1 MKIFIIGAGFSGSVI
16 AHELAKDGHKITIID
31 QRDHIG
37 GNAYDYVNDK
47 GIRIHKYGPH
57 IFHTNSQQAANW
69 ITQFGEWVEYKHKVK
84 AQLSNG
90 DYVTIPV
97 NNETKRIV
105 GEENIIDTF
114 YRPYTKKMWNKDIE
128 ELDPG
133 ILNRIPSRDDD
144 NEYYFPN
151 DKYNFMPKNGYTVIF
166 KEILNHPNI
175 TYHLNTSYDD
185 GMEYGF
191 DYTFNSMP
199 IDEYYDY
206 IFGRLPYR
214 SIRFHHIDIPM
225 VKVLPTAVVNN
236 TNDSKYT
243 RTTEWKNFPYHG
255 INNHWTSL
263 TYEEPCDYVDN
274 NYERY
279 YPVKDIN
286 GKNRKLYERYKAIP
300 TENMEFI
307 GRCGMYVYID
317 MHQAINSALATVERF
332 RKRFK

>member
-1 MKIFIIGAGFSGSVI
+1 MNILIVGTGFAGSVV
-16 AHELAKDGHKITIID
+16 AHELAKDGHTITIID
-31 QRDHIG
+31 KRDHIG

-47 GIRIHKYGPH
+47 GIRVHKYGPH
-57 IFHTNSQQAANW
+57 IFHTNSKQAANW

-84 AQLSNG
+84 AQLSTG
-90 DYVTIPV
+90 EYVTIPI
-97 NNETKRIV
+97 NKTTKEIV

-128 ELDPG
+128 ELDPS

-151 DKYNFMPKNGYTVIF
+151 DKYNFMPKNGYTSIF

-175 TYHLNTSYDD
+175 TYYLNTSYDKD
-185 GMEYGF
+185 MEYGF

-199 IDEYYDY
+199 IDEYYGY

-225 VKVLPTAVVNN
+225 VKVLPTATVNN
-236 TNDSKYT
+236 TNDSPYT

-263 TYEEPCDYVDN
+263 TYEEPCDYEDN
-274 NYERY
+274 NHERY

-286 GKNRKLYERYKAIP
+286 RENRKRYERYKIIP
-300 TENMEFI
+300 SYNMEFI
-307 GRCGMYVYID
+307 GRCGMYVYMD
-317 MHQAINSALATVERF
+317 MHQAINSSLATVKRF